1 MAPSP
6 EMAAVADQLVDA
18 ARMQFGP
25 SPLPYADAARWMI
38 RHHLLSLSDIFPA
51 FRAALSPF
59 VHNDGRSAVLLH
71 VHGPIPTYIPISVWL
86 VEAYPYVPPLV
97 YLSPPSGTAVADKHP
112 FVDPSGTV
120 FSHYNLS
127 WTFPSSNLV
136 DLVRDLSVLF
146 AVHPPL
152 VASYDLKDDVV
163 AKILRDLDAGKADT
177 ERLLTTQ
184 TEMRRRHEVLEC
196 LIKQMIGE
204 VEEAEEQLQTAATN
218 VDVMES
224 WVRESRRKN
233 DVLNGEV
240 DADDVF
246 GACDEPSQRLM
257 ESTAADMAAEDAMYA
272 LDCALRER
280 RVPVDGYLR
289 SVRELAREQFF
300 FRFASRRVCEAREV
314 ERPGVGSARPAVVAK

>member
-86 VEAYPYVPPLV
+86 VEAYPYVPP
-97 YLSPPSGTAVADKHP
+97 Y
-112 FVDPSGTV
+112 
-120 FSHYNLS
+120 HYNLS